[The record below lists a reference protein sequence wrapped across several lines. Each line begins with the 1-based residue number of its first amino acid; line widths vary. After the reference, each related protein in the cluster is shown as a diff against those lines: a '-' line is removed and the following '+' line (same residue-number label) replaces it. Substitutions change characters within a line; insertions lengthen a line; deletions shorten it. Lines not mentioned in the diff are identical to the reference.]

1 LDTNKDIAEKTER
14 KLLEQNQEFN
24 TLRDRCLV
32 VSGFGIAN
40 ATAFFTFWDRLKA
53 PFTHVLAAMILVSM
67 FSIAIM
73 IYTAFSNPLNR
84 GMNVSKLRE
93 TIKNGEDYY
102 LNEIAYNLESFN
114 DNIPILKKLQYKL
127 NIGLTVQTVI
137 VIVAAICIYINQ
149 IQHG

>member
-1 LDTNKDIAEKTER
+1 MSTNKDIAEKTER

-32 VSGFGIAN
+32 VSGFGVAL
-40 ATAFFTFWDRLKA
+40 ATAFFTFWGNLKA

-67 FSIAIM
+67 ISVAIM
-73 IYTAFSNPLNR
+73 IYAAFSNPLNR

-93 TIKNGEDYY
+93 TIEYGEDYF

-114 DNIPILKKLQYKL
+114 DNIPILKKLQCKL
-127 NIGLTVQTVI
+127 NIGLTVQTAI
-137 VIVAAICIYINQ
+137 VIVGAICIYFNQ